1 MIVVG
6 YTPDKYGRAAL
17 EHGIAEAKAHGT
29 EVTVVNASKGD
40 ALADPHFADSAAVDQ
55 LQSTLESSG
64 VPFTV
69 EQDTTTDPVEAL
81 LNAMEKPDAD
91 VLVIG
96 IRHRTPVGKL
106 LMGSTAQR
114 ILLTCPKPV
123 LAVKPED

>member
-29 EVTVVNASKGD
+29 EVTV
-40 ALADPHFADSAAVDQ
+40 DQ

-69 EQDTTTDPVEAL
+69 EQDVTTDPVEAL
-81 LNAMEKPDAD
+81 LTAMEKPDAD
-91 VLVIG
+91 ILVIG

-114 ILLTCPKPV
+114 ILLSCPKPV
-123 LAVKPED
+123 LAVKSDE